1 MLNIIKA
8 EFIKLKKI
16 KSLNIA
22 FWLVLLSSTA
32 VMALIF
38 WGIASQWVVSGFFA
52 NAFHMEDMMKVFLG
66 WLFVYI
72 FCFSF
77 ITDSL
82 VFVDK
87 GKWWLLYSKNIRA
100 KYFWAKYFWVCVIC
114 FITLFGWIIWA
125 LSITYFIYSDI
136 TFAGYLDALL
146 QFLNIFLIF
155 FVTILPILLVFT
167 FMAVFGVRAIILG
180 AAIFFMLLFLMFW
193 VQSNNWIIWQTYR
206 ILQNYTILWSHIEV
220 TMNALNPDYSTIKR
234 EIPESVYKLPEEQI
248 WWTNKEYKDLILGR
262 NKWISEKSYYVSYP
276 NALQMWIDSF
286 SPAKNEFWVWLI
298 TMLLFSTIATVY
310 MQKRQIKN

>member
-22 FWLVLLSSTA
+22 FWFVLLSSTA

-52 NAFHMEDMMKVFLG
+52 NAFRMEDMMKVFLG

-77 ITDSL
+77 ITDSI

-114 FITLFGWIIWA
+114 FIILFGWIIWA
-125 LSITYFIYSDI
+125 LSITYFIYPDI

-155 FVTILPILLVFT
+155 FVTILPILLV
-167 FMAVFGVRAIILG
+167 
-180 AAIFFMLLFLMFW
+180 W

-206 ILQNYTILWSHIEV
+206 ILQNYTILWSHTEV
-220 TMNALNPDYSTIKR
+220 IMNAFNPDYSTIKR

-248 WWTNKEYKDLILGR
+248 WWTNKEYKDLILR
-262 NKWISEKSYYVSYP
+262 KNKWISEKSYYVSYP

>member
-22 FWLVLLSSTA
+22 FWFVLLSSTA

-52 NAFHMEDMMKVFLG
+52 NAFRMEDMMQVFLG

-146 QFLNIFLIF
+146 QFLN
-155 FVTILPILLVFT
+155 
-167 FMAVFGVRAIILG
+167 G
-180 AAIFFMLLFLMFW
+180 
-193 VQSNNWIIWQTYR
+193 
-206 ILQNYTILWSHIEV
+206 
-220 TMNALNPDYSTIKR
+220 
-234 EIPESVYKLPEEQI
+234 
-248 WWTNKEYKDLILGR
+248 
-262 NKWISEKSYYVSYP
+262 
-276 NALQMWIDSF
+276 
-286 SPAKNEFWVWLI
+286 
-298 TMLLFSTIATVY
+298 
-310 MQKRQIKN
+310 

>member
-22 FWLVLLSSTA
+22 FWFVLLSSTA

-52 NAFHMEDMMKVFLG
+52 NAFRMEDMMKVFLG

-114 FITLFGWIIWA
+114 FITHLFWYHFCWLFRRTFTIFKYFFDIFCYNF
-125 LSITYFIYSDI
+125 TYFACFYFYGSFWDSCNYSWCC
-136 TFAGYLDALL
+136 
-146 QFLNIFLIF
+146 NIFYA
-155 FVTILPILLVFT
+155 FVF
-167 FMAVFGVRAIILG
+167 
-180 AAIFFMLLFLMFW
+180 
-193 VQSNNWIIWQTYR
+193 
-206 ILQNYTILWSHIEV
+206 
-220 TMNALNPDYSTIKR
+220 
-234 EIPESVYKLPEEQI
+234 
-248 WWTNKEYKDLILGR
+248 
-262 NKWISEKSYYVSYP
+262 YVLS
-276 NALQMWIDSF
+276 S
-286 SPAKNEFWVWLI
+286 K
-298 TMLLFSTIATVY
+298 
-310 MQKRQIKN
+310 